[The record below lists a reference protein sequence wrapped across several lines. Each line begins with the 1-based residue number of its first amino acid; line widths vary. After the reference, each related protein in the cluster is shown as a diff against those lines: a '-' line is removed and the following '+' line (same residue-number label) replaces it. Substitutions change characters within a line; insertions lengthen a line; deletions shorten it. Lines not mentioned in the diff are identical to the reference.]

1 MQYVL
6 LSRFERS
13 KMTKKGAFNL
23 ADTDGEWQSEDGRV
37 KCFII
42 SPNDQDKDGNYVPLV
57 HFIYQSPITILH

>member
-42 SPNDQDKDGNYVPLV
+42 KD
-57 HFIYQSPITILH
+57 I